1 MFFLFCVV
9 FVASSVVWTLLN
21 AAVAG
26 KTNAVEIFKG
36 ITTGLAQTVVVLTTS
51 SSHPW
56 LSLAGLLA
64 VAFCLVFYVCWS
76 FRIGTFRMRQIIA
89 FAFILV
95 ILLTAMWAAIEAI
108 RFAPGVGPVT
118 VGGEMLL
125 LVGRLATIVAIA
137 LVVARI
143 LATFGRNTLVKVTI
157 AFAAFLAVVALG
169 FAIYGGLSNIK
180 FKMPFSAK
188 SVASAAKDEPEGN
201 FILKWLKE
209 GLSGEEAEVPEDE
222 SSVAEVDGE
231 SAVPDDDGEAK
242 KKAETDAEA
251 KKKAEAEAKKKA
263 EAEAKKKAEAEA
275 KKKAEAEAKKKA
287 EAEAKKKAEA
297 EPDEGVVVKWDD
309 YDGVVQKH
317 PEFNIQNY
325 PLTLDDIPENNAFF
339 GPSIYNDG
347 DTEQDVYKRVRKMVQ
362 HCPLIFAEMAA
373 IVDQAC
379 KTDLCGSYYNGNN
392 AEWASAI
399 NQMVEEC
406 FDTPGVFVNLDG
418 RFLAHLDN
426 EVVGLELRQMKQIK
440 DQFYLDIYTR
450 RGIPRLVVCETY
462 QSGMVLIIW
471 LRTKGP
477 DPVNDVGIGVDTNC
491 CNVCGVFKRDGSFT
505 PVSEEM
511 NIPTEKV
518 PEMPKGYDPP
528 EPKPTATPTPVPG
541 GGSDPTPKPKAPN
554 QDPVNRGEASKGGG
568 DNSGGGGS
576 SGNSSSGE
584 EQKSD
589 PRQETKPV
597 SETPQ
602 KKPETPPVEQH
613 KQEQKSVVDYE
624 NKMDYT
630 QDSASN
636 RGAADDVT
644 APTTDG
650 GDAEFV
656 PED

>member
-9 FVASSVVWTLLN
+9 FVAFGFIWAFLN
-21 AAVAG
+21 ASVAG
-26 KTNAVEIFKG
+26 KTTAVEILKG
-36 ITTGLAQTVVVLTTS
+36 ITTGLAQTVVVLTAS
-51 SSHPW
+51 SSHPR

-64 VAFCLVFYVCWS
+64 VAACLVFYVCWA
-76 FRIGTFRMRQIIA
+76 FRISTFRMRQIIT
-89 FAFILV
+89 FALIVV
-95 ILLTAMWAAIEAI
+95 ILLTAMWATIEAI
-108 RFAPGVGPVT
+108 RFAPGVGPAT
-118 VGGEMLL
+118 IRAEMLL
-125 LVGRLATIVAIA
+125 LFGRLATIVAVA

-143 LATFGRNTLVKVTI
+143 LSTFGRSTLVKVTI
-157 AFAAFLAVVALG
+157 AFAAFLAIVALG
-169 FAIYGGLSNIK
+169 FAIYGGLSNIRLK
-180 FKMPFSAK
+180 IPFSAK

-201 FILKWLKE
+201 FILKWLK
-209 GLSGEEAEVPEDE
+209 GLSGEETEVSEDE

-231 SAVPDDDGEAK
+231 SAVPDDDES
-242 KKAETDAEA
+242 EA

-263 EAEAKKKAEAEA
+263 E
-275 KKKAEAEAKKKA
+275 A

-379 KTDLCGSYYNGNN
+379 KTDLCGSYYNGND

-511 NIPTEKV
+511 DITVEKV

-528 EPKPTATPTPVPG
+528 KPTKAPISTPKPEPTATPTPVPG
-541 GGSDPTPKPKAPN
+541 EGGDPPAKKAPKE
-554 QDPVNRGEASKGGG
+554 DAVNHDGGASTGGG
-568 DNSGGGGS
+568 DNTSDGGVD
-576 SGNSSSGE
+576 E
-584 EQKSD
+584 EQHED
-589 PRQETKPV
+589 PRQEEVVAPAEV
-597 SETPQ
+597 E
-602 KKPETPPVEQH
+602 PETPPVVEAYH
-613 KQEQKSVVDYE
+613 EEPVVSYE
-624 NKMDYT
+624 EPVNYAPDPVT
-630 QDSASN
+630 D
-636 RGAADDVT
+636 RGAADGAT
-644 APTTDG
+644 APTSEG
-650 GDAEFV
+650 GDGEFV